1 MKDIPH
7 ISLIIPFEPAMAHPR
22 TLLKIMS
29 AAAEKNEID
38 LLKKYSEEEAMPLIN
53 VLREVIQDI
62 KCSPNEKT
70 LAIMISPFGRKIYYF
85 IPTKNNHLPRMG
97 VDTSK

>member
-1 MKDIPH
+1 M
-7 ISLIIPFEPAMAHPR
+7 
-22 TLLKIMS
+22 
-29 AAAEKNEID
+29 EKTEAD
-38 LLKKYSEEEAMPLIN
+38 LLKKYSKEEAVPLID

-85 IPTKNNHLPRMG
+85 TPTKNNDLPRMG

>member
-22 TLLKIMS
+22 SLLKILS
-29 AAAEKNEID
+29 AAAEKTETD
-38 LLKKYSEEEAMPLIN
+38 LLKKYSKEEALPLIN

-70 LAIMISPFGRKIYYF
+70 LAIMISQFGRKIYYF
-85 IPTKNNHLPRMG
+85 TPTKNNHLPRMG
-97 VDTSK
+97 VDASK

>member
-22 TLLKIMS
+22 SLSKILSETM
-29 AAAEKNEID
+29 EKTEAD
-38 LLKKYSEEEAMPLIN
+38 LLKKYSKEEAVPLID

-85 IPTKNNHLPRMG
+85 TPTKNNDLPRMG